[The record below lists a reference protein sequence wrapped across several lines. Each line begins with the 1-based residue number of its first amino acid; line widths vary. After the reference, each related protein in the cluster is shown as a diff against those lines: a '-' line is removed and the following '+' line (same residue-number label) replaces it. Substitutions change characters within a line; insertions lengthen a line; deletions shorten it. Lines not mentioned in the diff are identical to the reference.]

1 MFGKKEENLLPEK
14 DIFVET
20 IPEDFYG
27 GKNPVVV
34 FKNVT
39 ETVDLKKNQR
49 AFVTA
54 EEKKK
59 FHEATTAGAGE
70 SKWHLANLATNP
82 KALAVLAGILFV
94 IISLGAGSYYY
105 IKNNF
110 FNKPGVDVTINIPP
124 IVPLTPTIP
133 EIPVVIEEP
142 EIPVKPTSTE
152 PEIPKEIPLEF
163 PSILLA
169 ESVDSDNDGL
179 TDLAEEEFKTDPGD
193 FDTDK
198 DEYPDGR
205 EIFYLYNP
213 KGIEPQ
219 RLIESN
225 LVKEYISPNFS
236 YQLYLPVNWAIGSV
250 DEEGRQLLFST
261 LSGENI
267 EIRVFDL
274 AQDEDFNSWFARF
287 AINQD
292 INSLNDFETYDKYS
306 GKMRNDGLVYYFVYN
321 NKVYAVL
328 YHTTDSNF
336 VNYKA
341 IISLVARSLKFGY
354 SFEVVVPQE
363 LLDVIPTSTQ
373 TTTGSIE
380 NTTGSTDTTTGS
392 VFSADLFNSTTS
404 IEIE

>member
-49 AFVTA
+49 ASVTM
-54 EEKKK
+54 EEKKR
-59 FHEATTAGAGE
+59 FNETTAVGAGE
-70 SKWHLANLATNP
+70 SKWHFANLATNP

-94 IISLGAGSYYY
+94 VVALGAGSYYY

-110 FNKPGVDVTINIPP
+110 FNKTGGNITTNVLP
-124 IVPLTPTIP
+124 IVPLTSTTSETPIIP
-133 EIPVVIEEP
+133 IPVEP
-142 EIPVKPTSTE
+142 EIPVMPTSTE
-152 PEIPKEIPLEF
+152 PEIIKELPLEF
-163 PSILLA
+163 PSVLLA
-169 ESVDSDNDGL
+169 ESVDTDNDGL
-179 TDLAEEEFKTDPGD
+179 TDLAEEEFQTDPGNY
-193 FDTDK
+193 DTDK
-198 DEYPDGR
+198 DKYPDGV
-205 EIFYLYNP
+205 EVYNLYNP

-219 RLIESN
+219 RLSVSN
-225 LVKEYISPNFS
+225 LVKKYDSPNFA
-236 YQLYLPVNWAIGSV
+236 YQFFIPINWAIGSV
-250 DEEGRQLLFST
+250 DEEGRQILLST

-267 EIRVFDL
+267 EIRIFDL
-274 AQDEDFNSWFARF
+274 KQDENFDIWFANY

-292 INSLNDFETYDKYS
+292 INSLVDFETAEKYS

-328 YHTTDSNF
+328 YHTTDSNI

-354 SFEVVVPQE
+354 SPVLITPQE
-363 LLDVIPTSTQ
+363 LLVSIPISSE
-373 TTTGSIE
+373 TTTGSI
-380 NTTGSTDTTTGS
+380 TTTTDS
-392 VFSADLFNSTTS
+392 VSSTVL
-404 IEIE
+404 E